1 MIYFFTFYLICVCFL
16 IVMLI
21 RNTLIYKFRG
31 NAIDKISDFNGDVI
45 RGVYGDMI
53 VYNGKSYELLNNYDR
68 MLFNFK
74 GWNYE
79 YFYGNLDN
87 DLRKYYGIK

>member
-1 MIYFFTFYLICVCFL
+1 
-16 IVMLI
+16 
-21 RNTLIYKFRG
+21 
-31 NAIDKISDFNGDVI
+31 
-45 RGVYGDMI
+45 MI

-79 YFYGNLDN
+79 YFYGNLEKDI
-87 DLRKYYGIK
+87 RKYYGIK